1 MLLLGAIVSLYV
13 VTAPKARLGMIC
25 AYMVVFATSVALFS
39 KASRIEIY
47 GATAA

>member
-13 VTAPKARLGMIC
+13 LTAPKAGLGMIC
-25 AYMVVFATSVALFS
+25 VYMTVLATSVALFS

-47 GATAA
+47 GASAA